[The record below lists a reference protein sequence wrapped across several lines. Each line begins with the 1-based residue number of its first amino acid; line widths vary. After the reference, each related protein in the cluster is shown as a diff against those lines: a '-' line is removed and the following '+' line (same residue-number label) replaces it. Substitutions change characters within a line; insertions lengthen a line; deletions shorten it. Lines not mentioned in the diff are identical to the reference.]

1 MMASARNTTISLREA
16 IESLVAPE
24 VMGPLDELA
33 EVLLAISGTVAR
45 LRRKLDPQGT
55 WGADLL
61 MLDQSFSRS
70 IVLTR
75 ALRERLQVR
84 RGRGEYASVS
94 HVAREIVGRL
104 QGVIPGTVSVC
115 LECPA
120 GPAIVAADRSDVR
133 RVLAGLLEI
142 GLEAAGVDETA
153 TGRVDLDISET
164 HGPGGERRRRVVL
177 VELRTP
183 GTIDEGNVRLAGA
196 VKPLVRALGGTMT
209 VREVLRGGTA
219 ISVRL
224 PCAC

>member
-1 MMASARNTTISLREA
+1 MMASTKDTTISLREA
-16 IESLVAPE
+16 IDALVTPE

-33 EVLLAISGTVAR
+33 EVLLMISGTVAR

-55 WGADLL
+55 SGADLL

-94 HVAREIVGRL
+94 HVAREVVGRL
-104 QGVIPGTVSVC
+104 HGVVAGTMSVC

-133 RVLAGLLEI
+133 RLLAGMLEI
-142 GLEAAGVDETA
+142 GIEAAHQGG
-153 TGRVDLDISET
+153 TGRVDLDISEVQ
-164 HGPGGERRRRVVL
+164 GPSGERRRRVVL
-177 VELRTP
+177 VELRTA
-183 GTIDEGNVRLAGA
+183 GTVAEGNVRLAGS
-196 VKPLVRALGGTMT
+196 VRPLVRALGGTMT
-209 VREVLRGGTA
+209 IREVLRGGTA